1 MCSSQEL
8 TPAPGG
14 DEGPGTRSGPLCRES
29 PRAPLPAAGT
39 ARGDDHC
46 PVAPTS
52 FGAAPA
58 RQFVSED
65 PGDEAVEERNRTR
78 ADTAFH
84 LWLMQRPAR
93 ELGAVFTVPDGT
105 PPLERPG
112 APLSPTLS
120 FHSEVGSP
128 TPACHDSPEG
138 RWVSPGDSRMLCSP
152 TLTWK
157 SQSPDAGNSGKP
169 PADGNHEPVS
179 VQIRM
184 PDGRFVSAQIRAL
197 DSVRTLRSFLAERT
211 GIPWPHLTLALHSR
225 TLREDTP
232 LLAQG
237 VGEASCLSVA
247 VRLFGGGGEDSGPS
261 PRRRR
266 HPKRAADSNA
276 SPPHTVPRN
285 REARSA
291 AATGA
296 GNGPDASSI
305 SADLQELSL
314 GEAEHR
320 APGGQRPDLRA
331 EPEPLEEALGTPL
344 PTPAE
349 APIALGPQLHRATAQ
364 DNMDVDS
371 EPRSGLPTGME
382 VDAEATPPG
391 PLAQTTRPGAR
402 GPRPPPPPV
411 PQAGPPASEPQIRRR
426 PTAALARM
434 EALRCRLC
442 PVPATA
448 HLARDGRGLVQHMVT
463 MHMGEP
469 LSLEA
474 IRQLR
479 GLDKAACR
487 MCARIRAQATSFCAH
502 CGCSTGSRPLIL
514 GDVVPDRRRT
524 AAPAAAADNLPAA
537 ATQHGSAAVAASAT
551 APVPGP
557 SAQDSDTEPT
567 GPQPAPRAALLSPET
582 IADLPHLGRSSI
594 LHIPR
599 SIAHRIADTWSEAL
613 EGCLQG
619 DTNWAILARYRC
631 RMLLAPVPEALDRN
645 TELKRR
651 LQFWCEGH
659 FDALTQH
666 VLLQQ
671 AKVGTQKEPEG
682 GAQPTADAVDPK
694 ATERRAKAVRHKV
707 AAGAIGKAVQS
718 LLGGVADLTADERA
732 SWTRELIPR
741 SSDAARAPI
750 GPYETSAAMAH
761 AWGGGD
767 PDAARS
773 ELRQAGK
780 RPGGPPKLPWAHLS
794 PLTAPGP
801 SGERQE
807 HLDDVLDAAGPRQRR
822 RLVRALD
829 TLAVLWA
836 VNRLPPTCAW
846 LLNTQILFLRK
857 DREPRDK
864 TFDDEAWIASL
875 AKEWEDEGPTEPEA
889 DELHAS
895 PESSTRPAAP
905 PKPRPIQQGE
915 FLRKWTAKRLMA
927 ANHADIARVMAA
939 MRQIGV
945 GLPGGAEALAIFHKL
960 LYKSWTAGRLPQAL
974 ARVKV
979 DLTNCFGNLEWWAI
993 RNAAQEELPRH
1004 HAVAGSKHSNP
1015 SYVEQ
1020 ASVPPHLK
1028 DRGAEQGDVDGPL
1041 ECGITAAQA
1050 LKRTRRRLHEAQCQ
1064 GLLPW
1069 TGSPQDPTVGQQA
1082 VADFE
1087 SRKRRGGE
1095 WSALPPHRR
1104 REAEGAGPIIPDPSH
1119 EVQRHGGVVDWDY
1132 LDDDDFLIAPPLVP
1146 TLLRIIDEEM
1156 AFIGAARNRAKTEV
1170 IYFAS
1175 AEALAEHGVAW
1186 ELEFIKTQAAVSLA
1200 DEGTLTLGVAIG
1212 PDLVVATQ
1220 VDQKAQV
1227 VRAVHQRAEVC
1238 SDAQTEHVISRQSLG
1253 VCRVNHILRV
1263 HGHDLLGVGDSLQQF
1278 DSAAALA
1285 MDRLFPGT
1293 TAEGLRQAALAA
1305 PKGGLGWRWAADVA
1319 RPANLAAVLAAGPL
1333 IRAMAR
1339 DASFA
1344 GLIPHGLI
1352 EDGLEEA
1359 TRVMA
1364 VAFCEG
1370 LHEKERARAEGFLIR
1385 AEHAARR
1392 QWAAIQKGHGWLAT
1406 ASPDVDVSY
1415 DADNE
1420 LAAAAPSDQDGDP
1433 PESQALTSARLQ
1445 KALCA
1450 LADCTRLRQLEHTL
1464 EQQGQWS
1471 QLARLRELRHP
1482 QVSHQWLWH
1491 LDPAKG
1497 AVLTEVDYVTCVQ
1510 KRIGARVV
1518 DCGDDVPLC
1527 RLCEAPLDP
1536 QAEHCETCA
1545 TAEATRGHYACVRA
1559 FMDGLRPADS
1569 AATTE
1574 PRGLTDNL
1582 SRPADILTN
1591 AAAPG
1596 RSTALDVMVT
1606 SPNRASAGGD
1616 AAQAAFAWKCGK
1628 YRGVLPQLRE
1638 AGISFRPLIWTA
1650 DGRPHPAVTR
1660 TMRYAAE
1667 RAVARGGRTTTV
1679 EAYLRR
1685 WDHEIS
1691 IAILRRRAAMT
1702 RAVLP
1707 QLAPAARRFVTGE
1720 RVDEDARLPIL
1731 EADSEGSGGV
1741 EPTWAASPPPQ
1752 RATLGGA

>member
-1 MCSSQEL
+1 M
-8 TPAPGG
+8 
-14 DEGPGTRSGPLCRES
+14 
-29 PRAPLPAAGT
+29 
-39 ARGDDHC
+39 
-46 PVAPTS
+46 
-52 FGAAPA
+52 
-58 RQFVSED
+58 
-65 PGDEAVEERNRTR
+65 
-78 ADTAFH
+78 
-84 LWLMQRPAR
+84 
-93 ELGAVFTVPDGT
+93 
-105 PPLERPG
+105 
-112 APLSPTLS
+112 
-120 FHSEVGSP
+120 
-128 TPACHDSPEG
+128 
-138 RWVSPGDSRMLCSP
+138 
-152 TLTWK
+152 
-157 SQSPDAGNSGKP
+157 
-169 PADGNHEPVS
+169 
-179 VQIRM
+179 
-184 PDGRFVSAQIRAL
+184 
-197 DSVRTLRSFLAERT
+197 
-211 GIPWPHLTLALHSR
+211 
-225 TLREDTP
+225 
-232 LLAQG
+232 
-237 VGEASCLSVA
+237 
-247 VRLFGGGGEDSGPS
+247 
-261 PRRRR
+261 
-266 HPKRAADSNA
+266 
-276 SPPHTVPRN
+276 
-285 REARSA
+285 
-291 AATGA
+291 
-296 GNGPDASSI
+296 
-305 SADLQELSL
+305 
-314 GEAEHR
+314 
-320 APGGQRPDLRA
+320 
-331 EPEPLEEALGTPL
+331 
-344 PTPAE
+344 
-349 APIALGPQLHRATAQ
+349 
-364 DNMDVDS
+364 
-371 EPRSGLPTGME
+371 
-382 VDAEATPPG
+382 
-391 PLAQTTRPGAR
+391 
-402 GPRPPPPPV
+402 
-411 PQAGPPASEPQIRRR
+411 
-426 PTAALARM
+426 
-434 EALRCRLC
+434 
-442 PVPATA
+442 
-448 HLARDGRGLVQHMVT
+448 
-463 MHMGEP
+463 
-469 LSLEA
+469 
-474 IRQLR
+474 
-479 GLDKAACR
+479 
-487 MCARIRAQATSFCAH
+487 
-502 CGCSTGSRPLIL
+502 
-514 GDVVPDRRRT
+514 
-524 AAPAAAADNLPAA
+524 
-537 ATQHGSAAVAASAT
+537 
-551 APVPGP
+551 
-557 SAQDSDTEPT
+557 
-567 GPQPAPRAALLSPET
+567 
-582 IADLPHLGRSSI
+582 
-594 LHIPR
+594 
-599 SIAHRIADTWSEAL
+599 
-613 EGCLQG
+613 
-619 DTNWAILARYRC
+619 
-631 RMLLAPVPEALDRN
+631 
-645 TELKRR
+645 
-651 LQFWCEGH
+651 
-659 FDALTQH
+659 
-666 VLLQQ
+666 
-671 AKVGTQKEPEG
+671 
-682 GAQPTADAVDPK
+682 
-694 ATERRAKAVRHKV
+694 
-707 AAGAIGKAVQS
+707 
-718 LLGGVADLTADERA
+718 
-732 SWTRELIPR
+732 
-741 SSDAARAPI
+741 
-750 GPYETSAAMAH
+750 
-761 AWGGGD
+761 
-767 PDAARS
+767 
-773 ELRQAGK
+773 
-780 RPGGPPKLPWAHLS
+780 
-794 PLTAPGP
+794 
-801 SGERQE
+801 
-807 HLDDVLDAAGPRQRR
+807 
-822 RLVRALD
+822 
-829 TLAVLWA
+829 
-836 VNRLPPTCAW
+836 
-846 LLNTQILFLRK
+846 
-857 DREPRDK
+857 
-864 TFDDEAWIASL
+864 
-875 AKEWEDEGPTEPEA
+875 
-889 DELHAS
+889 
-895 PESSTRPAAP
+895 
-905 PKPRPIQQGE
+905 
-915 FLRKWTAKRLMA
+915 
-927 ANHADIARVMAA
+927 
-939 MRQIGV
+939 
-945 GLPGGAEALAIFHKL
+945 
-960 LYKSWTAGRLPQAL
+960 
-974 ARVKV
+974 
-979 DLTNCFGNLEWWAI
+979 
-993 RNAAQEELPRH
+993 
-1004 HAVAGSKHSNP
+1004 AGSKHSNP

-1020 ASVPPHLK
+1020 ASVPPHRK

-1069 TGSPQDPTVGQQA
+1069 TGPPQDPTVGQQA

-1087 SRKRRGGE
+1087 SRKRRSGE

-1156 AFIGAARNRAKTEV
+1156 ALIGASRNRAKTEV
-1170 IYFAS
+1170 LYFAS
-1175 AEALAEHGVAW
+1175 AEALAEHDAAW
-1186 ELEFIKTQAAVSLA
+1186 ELEFVKTQAAVSLA
-1200 DEGTLTLGVAIG
+1200 DEGALTLGVAIG
-1212 PDLVVATQ
+1212 PDHVVATQ

-1227 VRAVHQRAEVC
+1227 VRAVHQRTEVC

-1263 HGHDLLGVGDSLQQF
+1263 HGHDLLEAGDSLQQF
-1278 DSAAALA
+1278 DSAAELA

-1319 RPANLAAVLAAGPL
+1319 RPANLAAMLAAGPL

-1352 EDGLEEA
+1352 EHGLEEA

-1385 AEHAARR
+1385 AEHAAGQ

-1445 KALCA
+1445 KALCD
-1450 LADCTRLRQLEHTL
+1450 LADCTHLRQLEHTL

-1667 RAVARGGRTTTV
+1667 RAVARGGRTTMV

-1685 WDHEIS
+1685 WNHEIS

-1731 EADSEGSGGV
+1731 EADSEGSGV
-1741 EPTWAASPPPQ
+1741 EPTWAAPPPPQ
-1752 RATLGGA
+1752 RATRRSLSAHPVGSTHGGARRTRAATSRRTS